1 MVCECWNPILTFC
14 TICKFL
20 FLCLFFFLL
29 KLGRA
34 WLNMSEFSII
44 CRVQQVAWDKHF
56 TGNNLAEDL
65 KSPVSAAILKIC
77 NVHSII
83 HNTEAAFIRAADLSL
98 KLLYR
103 SAAGT
108 VKLIVCA
115 SCALHLFHAATV
127 CSLFLAAQEH
137 YVWAV
142 VSYHTLQQVKIQID
156 AIYIEGCI
164 NTTWAVRGE
173 QSMRQSAWGHR
184 FNQHMAHRPPRS
196 VGGSHVPFEKKTREG
211 FSFCL
216 S

>member
-1 MVCECWNPILTFC
+1 MI
-14 TICKFL
+14 
-20 FLCLFFFLL
+20 FFFLL
-29 KLGRA
+29 KLDRA

-44 CRVQQVAWDKHF
+44 YRVQQVAWDKHF

-65 KSPVSAAILKIC
+65 KSPLSAAMLKIC

-83 HNTEAAFIRAADLSL
+83 HNTEPAFIKAADLSL

-115 SCALHLFHAATV
+115 FCALHLFHIATV
-127 CSLFLAAQEH
+127 CSLFSAVRGH

-142 VSYHTLQQVKIQID
+142 VSYRTLQQVKIQID
-156 AIYIEGCI
+156 AIYIEACI

-184 FNQHMAHRPPRS
+184 LNQRTAHRPPRS
-196 VGGSHVPFEKKTREG
+196 VGGSHVPFGKKTHKRV
-211 FSFCL
+211 FFL
-216 S
+216 SVSTV